1 LHRAVAP
8 FPADTGASVRL
19 GAELVLVVIDGDDA
33 AVVLP

>member
-1 LHRAVAP
+1 MRSYH
-8 FPADTGASVRL
+8 TGASVRL